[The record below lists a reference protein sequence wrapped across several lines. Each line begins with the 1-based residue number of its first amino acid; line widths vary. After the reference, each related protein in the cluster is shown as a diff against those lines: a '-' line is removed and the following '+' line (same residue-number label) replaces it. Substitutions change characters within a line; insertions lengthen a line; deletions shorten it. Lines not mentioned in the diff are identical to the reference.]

1 MTFAPIL
8 SLYRGATA
16 ALGPFA
22 TLWLNARARSG
33 KEDGDRIQER
43 YGRYTRERPAGPLVW
58 LHGASVGESG
68 VSLQLAEAMASRD
81 PHLSFLISSGTRT
94 SAELVGKRAG
104 GRAGHIYAPV
114 DRASAVRRFL
124 AHWKPDLGVFV
135 ESEVWPNLILEAQAA
150 GVPLA
155 LVNARMSPKTLAR
168 WRAWSATGA
177 RLFSAFRLAL
187 AADARTSEALS
198 TLRHAPTPVVG
209 NLKLAADPPRV
220 DDAQRAGLDA
230 EIGVRSRWLA
240 ASTHEGE
247 EEILLAA
254 HARLRESHPDALLI
268 VAPRH
273 PARGEA
279 IAALAGGAPMRS
291 KRDPIGKAPVYVADT
306 LGELGT
312 FYMLA
317 PAAFVAGSLLPHLKG
332 HNPIEAAK
340 LGANIVVGPYVESFE
355 DVYDALFASG
365 GAARAAA
372 PEDIASAIASL
383 WADADLRRARAK
395 AASLVVESGGA
406 ALDATVAQ
414 LCALLPASTP
424 DLKAADASA

>member
-8 SLYRGATA
+8 TLYRGATK
-16 ALGPFA
+16 ALGPIA

-33 KEDGDRIQER
+33 KEDSERLQER
-43 YGRYTRERPAGPLVW
+43 HGRYTRERPTGPLVW
-58 LHGASVGESG
+58 LHGASIGESG
-68 VSLQLAEAMASRD
+68 VALQIADAMASRD

-94 SAELVGKRAG
+94 SAELVAKRAG
-104 GRAGHIYAPV
+104 MRARHVYAPV

-124 AHWKPDLGVFV
+124 AHWRPDLGVFV
-135 ESEVWPNLILEAQAA
+135 ESDVWPNLILEAQQA

-155 LVNARMSPKTLAR
+155 LANARMSPKTLAR
-168 WRAWSATGA
+168 WRTWNATGE
-177 RLFSAFRLAL
+177 RLFGAFRVAL
-187 AADARTSEALS
+187 AADARTAEALS
-198 TLRHAPTPVVG
+198 ALRHAPTPVVG

-220 DDAQRAGLDA
+220 DEVQRASLEA
-230 EIGVRSRWLA
+230 EIGARPRWLA

-247 EEILLAA
+247 DEIVLAA
-254 HARLRESHPDALLI
+254 HAKLRETYPDALLI
-268 VAPRH
+268 IAPRH

-279 IAALAGGAPMRS
+279 IAALAGGAPLRS
-291 KRDPIGKAPVYVADT
+291 KREAIGAAPVYVADT
-306 LGELGT
+306 LGELGA

-355 DVYDALFASG
+355 DIYDALFAAH
-365 GAARAAA
+365 GAERAATPDAIARAIAA
-372 PEDIASAIASL
+372 L
-383 WADADLRRARAK
+383 WSSADLRRASAQ
-395 AASLVVESGGA
+395 AASAIVESGGA

-414 LCALLPASTP
+414 LCALLPATAP